1 MQRNRAIAIVLGF
14 ILFLVFIVVLLSL
27 AFGGSKKP
35 ASTTTPATKP
45 MSLPD
50 YAGTTAVTSMTID
63 GRVNG
68 DDLHRAV
75 RITVGQN
82 QREVDII
89 QGYSGHVLSSQT
101 FYNTPDAYAVFL
113 RAINYSGFASTLK
126 TKTPA
131 PADERGECATGN
143 RYIFSLDQYG
153 SNLSRHWASDCGSKV
168 GTSGGNSGLLQELFE
183 AQIPQYNTIVENVE
197 L

>member
-1 MQRNRAIAIVLGF
+1 MQRNRAIVIVLAF
-14 ILFLVFIVVLLSL
+14 ILFLVFLGILLTSL
-27 AFGGSKKP
+27 LGGGKKP
-35 ASTTTPATKP
+35 ATPTTPVKKVL
-45 MSLPD
+45 SLPD

-75 RITVGQN
+75 RITIGQN
-82 QREVDII
+82 QREIDII
-89 QGYSGHVLSSQT
+89 QGYSGHVISSQN
-101 FYNTPDAYAVFL
+101 FYNTEDAYAVFL
-113 RAINYSGFASTLK
+113 RAINYGGFALPLK

-131 PADERGECATGN
+131 PADERGECAASD

-153 SNLSRHWASDCGSKV
+153 SNISRLWASDCGIKV
-168 GTSGGNSGLLQELFE
+168 GTLGGDSTALQDLFE
-183 AQIPQYNTIVENVE
+183 AQIPQYNTVVENVQ